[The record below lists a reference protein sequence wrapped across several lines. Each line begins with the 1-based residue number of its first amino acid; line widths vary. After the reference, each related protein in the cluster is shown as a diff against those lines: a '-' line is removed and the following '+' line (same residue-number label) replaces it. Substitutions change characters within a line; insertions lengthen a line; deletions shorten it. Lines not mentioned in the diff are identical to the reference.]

1 MPRRPSPS
9 AALRSQYGLIFQL
22 SLIGSLVLLIG
33 LFAAPIRSGPG
44 TIDIVLT
51 EHEVVK
57 VEDVEQTQQLER
69 PPPPPSMPP
78 PIEVPDE
85 QIIEDV
91 IIDLDIDLDLTRAVP
106 PPPPPPPAA
115 SAAPAPEPEPD
126 MEEIFVVVEQMPELI
141 GGLEAVQALIRYPEM
156 ARRAGIEGTVHVQFI
171 VDENGRVVDPIVA
184 RGIGGGCDEVALEAV
199 RQVSFRP
206 GVQRGRNVKVRYAI
220 PVRFRL
226 REATN

>member
-9 AALRSQYGLIFQL
+9 AALRRQYGLIFQIG
-22 SLIGSLVLLIG
+22 LIGSLVLLIA
-33 LFAAPIRSGPG
+33 LFTAPIRSGAG
-44 TIDIVLT
+44 TIDYVT
-51 EHEVVK
+51 AEHEIVK

-69 PPPPPSMPP
+69 PPPPPQPP
-78 PIEVPDE
+78 PPVEVPDDK
-85 QIIEDV
+85 IVEDMV
-91 IIDLDIDLDLTRAVP
+91 IDLDIDLDLTRSV

-115 SAAPAPEPEPD
+115 ASAPTPEPEPD
-126 MEEIFVVVEQMPELI
+126 VEEIFVVVEQMPELI

-171 VDENGRVVDPIVA
+171 VDENGRVVDPVVA

-226 REATN
+226 REATNN